1 LGVGKHNFS
10 IISEDFEGNAS
21 EVAGTLFVAEVS
33 TVSASI
39 SGQTLIAHTA
49 PGGPSEKLLL
59 DGRNFDERS
68 WHPLQVH
75 ASWDDRHRV
84 AEVPLEGRPPDIV
97 RVRVAGATGA
107 FSRPSFVT
115 LRTPPVGNASAHIE
129 SKVTPGGIEVTLS
142 SAGVFT
148 SLPSLTVEEGHG
160 RRAFPMEAIDEH
172 TYQRL
177 VVPADTVMGLRRL
190 SFDGF
195 VNGTSVRATENMEI
209 YPIVAGRTGT
219 IALDDGRLT
228 IHYDSLS
235 VYGTLYLEPNIAL
248 AEGTRAYELHPTHAI
263 LRDGFSV
270 TVRSVDTRERQGL
283 FTRLNSKWKL
293 IGRADP
299 SVMGSFTAH
308 LAEWL
313 GDLAVLS
320 DTDPPIIGNVRL
332 FPRGRRGPLVSFRLY
347 DELSGVDYNE
357 VKTYI
362 DGKFVVPDIDGEHH
376 RATVQTA
383 DRLTRGSHQ
392 LEIHLKD
399 LLGNARVLERR
410 FVVH

>member
-1 LGVGKHNFS
+1 
-10 IISEDFEGNAS
+10 
-21 EVAGTLFVAEVS
+21 
-33 TVSASI
+33 
-39 SGQTLIAHTA
+39 
-49 PGGPSEKLLL
+49 
-59 DGRNFDERS
+59 
-68 WHPLQVH
+68 
-75 ASWDDRHRV
+75 
-84 AEVPLEGRPPDIV
+84 
-97 RVRVAGATGA
+97 
-107 FSRPSFVT
+107 
-115 LRTPPVGNASAHIE
+115 
-129 SKVTPGGIEVTLS
+129 
-142 SAGVFT
+142 
-148 SLPSLTVEEGHG
+148 
-160 RRAFPMEAIDEH
+160 
-172 TYQRL
+172 
-177 VVPADTVMGLRRL
+177 
-190 SFDGF
+190 
-195 VNGTSVRATENMEI
+195 
-209 YPIVAGRTGT
+209 
-219 IALDDGRLT
+219 
-228 IHYDSLS
+228 
-235 VYGTLYLEPNIAL
+235 
-248 AEGTRAYELHPTHAI
+248 
-263 LRDGFSV
+263 
-270 TVRSVDTRERQGL
+270 
-283 FTRLNSKWKL
+283 LNSKWKL